1 MDTLFTSE
9 SKQSREYSLRG
20 LFSLQNSGERA
31 LYRRSQIDKISRLA
45 ERKIADL
52 VFESERLGTSECG
65 HVEQVSRFEMEA
77 VWGEPL

>member
-1 MDTLFTSE
+1 MDTLFTGE

-31 LYRRSQIDKISRLA
+31 LYRRSQIDKISSLA

-52 VFESERLGTSECG
+52 VFES
-65 HVEQVSRFEMEA
+65 
-77 VWGEPL
+77 